1 MHPAGLLRLLRPRA
15 YSSGAI
21 VRVAAVGAISLAAGC
36 GQQFGALFYHMGLF
50 PRPKVEAQFTLTKG
64 PLLILVEDDYNVSDS
79 QKVRDAIA
87 VAVGNELY
95 EHKVNRRVIPLDNL
109 KQLRQKAPDFAKIPT
124 DRLGRMLEA
133 EQVLWIK
140 IVEYSTG
147 DETADNP
154 NQAAQIIATVRLIA
168 THAEH
173 RDEVRLWP
181 TGREP
186 YRVDVAEAL
195 SMLQRTGREGME
207 LLLVV
212 ELADQIGK
220 LFYDYKIERK

>member
-1 MHPAGLLRLLRPRA
+1 M
-15 YSSGAI
+15 I
-21 VRVAAVGAISLAAGC
+21 VRFAAIGAISLTAGC
-36 GQQFGALFYHMGLF
+36 GQQFGTLIYHMGLF
-50 PRPKVEAQFTLTKG
+50 PRPTIEAQFILTKG

-87 VAVGNELY
+87 IAVGDELY
-95 EHKVNRRVIPLDNL
+95 ENKVNRRVVPLGNL
-109 KQLRQKAPDFAKIPT
+109 KQLRQNAPEFDKIPT

-147 DETADNP
+147 DETADDP
-154 NQAAQIIATVRLIA
+154 SQAAQIIVTIRVIH

-186 YRVDVAEAL
+186 YRVEVSESL
-195 SMLQRTGREGME
+195 SMLQRTGLKGME
-207 LLLVV
+207 LVLVV
-212 ELADQIGK
+212 ELSDQIGK
-220 LFYDYKIERK
+220 LFYDYKIDRK